1 MILTEQD
8 RATQI
13 EKKRHHSWK
22 HYFRVGFTTFLTVA
36 ACISFFFLIERWS
49 EVSKVLDTI
58 STSGQPIII
67 GLVLT
72 YLLMP
77 VKNFIEKPVFEW
89 FISKKIEEV
98 KAKRWA
104 RGIGITGA
112 LIFLFVIIAI
122 LIAMMV
128 PALVTSIVGLVES
141 MPGYVDSFLTWM
153 EDTGIGNSTFVTFVG
168 SAITSVTG
176 ELENWAK
183 TELLPIA
190 QQYIAQI
197 TSGVLSI
204 VKAVLNFLIGI
215 IVVVYVMTIQDTL
228 LGQCK
233 KVIYALFPAK
243 KGNVIIKTIR
253 KSNEIFGG
261 FVIGK
266 IIDSAIIGVIAY
278 IGCIILQMPSAFLVA
293 FIIGVTNVIPFFGPF
308 IGAVPSVLL
317 VLIQSPIH
325 GLYLTIFVLLL
336 QQVDGNIIGPKIL
349 GDKTGLASFWVLTSI
364 LIAGGLFGFFGM
376 VLGVPVF
383 AVLYYIWQEFVK
395 NRMKKK
401 NLSAN
406 TEDYIKLKYIDEETN
421 ELVYNSSSSSQ
432 ATSK

>member
-77 VKNFIEKPVFEW
+77 VKNFIEKPVLEW

-204 VKAVLNFLIGI
+204 VKAFLNFLIGI

-395 NRMKKK
+395 YRMKKK

-406 TEDYIKLKYIDEETN
+406 TKDYIKLKYIDEETN